1 MSSNQQN
8 GVGGGCGDQIKKFK
22 QQKSMKKANPD
33 GLNKAPIQSSHLGL
47 SQTQQRKQS
56 SSKVTNE
63 LPNYKKPT
71 SRFDVSKNKLQVSTD
86 FLISSSKMRT
96 MNNSENS
103 VSSPDHPGS
112 KAVAKDQVR
121 NSGLKPVRSSM
132 KKNSGVGL
140 HSTVNLSRATSSST
154 VKIDRK
160 PESLDLDETDG
171 ISNQKL
177 CSYKYCSLHGQKK
190 NEASL
195 PPLKCFLSARR
206 QSVKLPNSMK
216 QKEQSS
222 TRKNGRKEI
231 YSKPQE
237 GTLQQQSFEDS
248 SQYEAEIVDIVNG
261 INGMIMEDS
270 YETNQLQESYSVTS
284 FEDYADNNSE
294 ISIEELKVFDE
305 GIQYTEAERQEEARL
320 ESEKGK
326 TGHVNW
332 EEAAG
337 LYLQSQSNSS
347 QCFDDFFGQTQD
359 NILVNSV
366 DGINFTPSKENT
378 PSTCQHAGAE
388 TKLSPEADSKLSPEA
403 DDVKVDREIQQ
414 STTFSYDNE
423 EESEESANGSLQS
436 GIEVPNSPKELLE
449 ADWDNLKVNCGEEHV
464 MKARVENV
472 GSCEPSKHET
482 NNESQQGIRSNND
495 KDRNIIS
502 DGLINEKEKIKYSA
516 SFISENPLAE
526 LTNRPK
532 PIYSTTRKITAENQE
547 NARAF
552 NPRPLRFLPLK
563 PEPEAEV
570 VNLKHQTVDERKT
583 AEEWMIDYALQ
594 KTLKRMAPARKRKVA
609 LLIAAFESVI
619 QQEQ

>member
-1 MSSNQQN
+1 
-8 GVGGGCGDQIKKFK
+8 
-22 QQKSMKKANPD
+22 MKEANPD

-47 SQTQQRKQS
+47 SQTQLRKQS
-56 SSKVTNE
+56 PSKVTDE
-63 LPNYKKPT
+63 LPNYKKPA
-71 SRFDVSKNKLQVSTD
+71 SRFDVSKNKLQLSTD
-86 FLISSSKMRT
+86 FLTSSSKMRT
-96 MNNSENS
+96 INNSENS
-103 VSSPDHPGS
+103 VSSSDHPGS
-112 KAVAKDQVR
+112 KAVAKDQVW
-121 NSGLKPVRSSM
+121 NSGLKPERSSM

-140 HSTVNLSRATSSST
+140 HSTVNLSRATCSST
-154 VKIDRK
+154 VKIDRNS
-160 PESLDLDETDG
+160 ESLDLDETDG
-171 ISNQKL
+171 VSNQKL

-195 PPLKCFLSARR
+195 PPLKCFFSARR
-206 QSVKLPNSMK
+206 QSVKLPNSTK

-231 YSKPQE
+231 HSKPQE

-248 SQYEAEIVDIVNG
+248 NQYQAEIVDIVNG
-261 INGMIMEDS
+261 INGMIMQDS
-270 YETNQLQESYSVTS
+270 YETIHLQESYSVTS

-294 ISIEELKVFDE
+294 ISIEELKVCDE
-305 GIQYTEAERQEEARL
+305 RIQYTEAERQEEARL

-332 EEAAG
+332 EEAAEPS
-337 LYLQSQSNSS
+337 LQCQSNSS
-347 QCFDDFFGQTQD
+347 QC
-359 NILVNSV
+359 
-366 DGINFTPSKENT
+366 
-378 PSTCQHAGAE
+378 
-388 TKLSPEADSKLSPEA
+388 
-403 DDVKVDREIQQ
+403 
-414 STTFSYDNE
+414 TTFSYYNE
-423 EESEESANGSLQS
+423 EESAESANGSLQS

-449 ADWDNLKVNCGEEHV
+449 QD
-464 MKARVENV
+464 MKASVENV

-482 NNESQQGIRSNND
+482 NYESQQSIRSNND

-502 DGLINEKEKIKYSA
+502 GGLINEKEEVKYSA
-516 SFISENPLAE
+516 SFISENPLTE

-532 PIYSTTRKITAENQE
+532 TTYSTTRKITEENQE
-547 NARAF
+547 NGREF

-594 KTLKRMAPARKRKVA
+594 KTLRRMAPARKRKVA

-619 QQEQ
+619 QREQ

>member
-1 MSSNQQN
+1 MMSSKQQN
-8 GVGGGCGDQIKKFK
+8 GGGGGCGDQIKKFK
-22 QQKSMKKANPD
+22 QEKFMKEANPN

-56 SSKVTNE
+56 PSKVTNE
-63 LPNYKKPT
+63 LPNYKKHT
-71 SRFDVSKNKLQVSTD
+71 SRFDASKNKLQVSTD
-86 FLISSSKMRT
+86 FLTSSSKMRA
-96 MNNSENS
+96 MDNSENS
-103 VSSPDHPGS
+103 VSSKQVSSSDHPGS

-121 NSGLKPVRSSM
+121 DSGLKPVRSSM

-140 HSTVNLSRATSSST
+140 HSTVNLSRATCSST
-154 VKIDRK
+154 VKIDRN

-171 ISNQKL
+171 VSNQKL

-206 QSVKLPNSMK
+206 QSVKLPNSLK

-237 GTLQQQSFEDS
+237 GTLQQQSFEDR
-248 SQYEAEIVDIVNG
+248 SQYEAPEIADIVNG

-294 ISIEELKVFDE
+294 NSIEELKVFDE
-305 GIQYTEAERQEEARL
+305 RIQYTEAEKQEEARL

-326 TGHVNW
+326 NGHVDW
-332 EEAAG
+332 KEAAG
-337 LYLQSQSNSS
+337 PY
-347 QCFDDFFGQTQD
+347 
-359 NILVNSV
+359 
-366 DGINFTPSKENT
+366 
-378 PSTCQHAGAE
+378 
-388 TKLSPEADSKLSPEA
+388 PEA
-403 DDVKVDREIQQ
+403 DDVKVDHEIQQ
-414 STTFSYDNE
+414 SKSFSYDNE

-436 GIEVPNSPKELLE
+436 GIEVPNSPKELLD
-449 ADWDNLKVNCGEEHV
+449 ADWDNLKVNCEEEHD
-464 MKARVENV
+464 MKASVENV

-482 NNESQQGIRSNND
+482 NYESQQGIRSNND
-495 KDRNIIS
+495 KDRNILS

-532 PIYSTTRKITAENQE
+532 TIYSTTRKITEENQE

-570 VNLKHQTVDERKT
+570 VNLKHQIVDERKT

-594 KTLKRMAPARKRKVA
+594 KTLRRMAPARKRKVA

-619 QQEQ
+619 QQEQCTTAP